1 MKFAVLVGLA
11 AASVV
16 FPSPSASAATWEDIR
31 FWAGFGA
38 NQAALV
44 IDWNDGKTEQS
55 LLWGYRWDGTA
66 TGMNMLQEVVSA
78 DPRLFAHIGN
88 FGWGQAILGIGYDL
102 NENGVF
108 GVSPTLT
115 FDSGGLLISE
125 TPTPDDSRSAT
136 DPADHYLEGWN
147 SGFWGYYTKPSSLNT
162 WTEAMAGAADRV
174 LSNGAWDGYSFAP
187 GFSSSA
193 PSDPAPVTTV
203 PEPISTP
210 LMLLC
215 GLLLACHRRRYC

>member
-1 MKFAVLVGLA
+1 MKRAVFVGLA

-16 FPSPSASAATWEDIR
+16 FPSPFTSAATWDDIE
-31 FWAGFGA
+31 FWAGSGA

-44 IDWNDGKTEQS
+44 IDWNDGKTAES

-66 TGMNMLQEVVSA
+66 TGMAMLQAVVSA

-102 NENGVF
+102 NNNAVF
-108 GVSPTLT
+108 GVSPALT
-115 FDSGGLLISE
+115 FDSGGLLVSG

-136 DPADHYLEGWN
+136 ESADHYLEGWN
-147 SGFWGYYTKPSSLNT
+147 SGFWGYYTKPSGVDP
-162 WTEAMAGAADRV
+162 WTEGMAGAADRV

-187 GFSSSA
+187 GFSSSL
-193 PSDPAPVTTV
+193 PSDPLPVTTV
-203 PEPISTP
+203 PEPVFTP
-210 LMLLC
+210 LILLC
-215 GLLLACHRRRYC
+215 GLLLTCHRRAHR